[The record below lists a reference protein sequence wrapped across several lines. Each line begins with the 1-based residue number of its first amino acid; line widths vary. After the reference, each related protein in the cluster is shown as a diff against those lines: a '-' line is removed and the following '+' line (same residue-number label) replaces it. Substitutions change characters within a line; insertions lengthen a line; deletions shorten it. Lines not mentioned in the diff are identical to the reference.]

1 MWRGNNINWVCVGV
15 CEGVGVCEEILG
27 RLCVIIR
34 EGERKFRINR
44 IIWIIRY
51 DLNLNLKAKNK
62 NISVVKYSRRI
73 FTR

>member
-1 MWRGNNINWVCVGV
+1 MNWEMGVCVV
-15 CEGVGVCEEILG
+15 EGVCEEILG
-27 RLCVIIR
+27 RLYFIITG
-34 EGERKFRINR
+34 GERKFRINKK
-44 IIWIIRY
+44 IWIIRY

>member
-34 EGERKFRINR
+34 EGERKFWINR
-44 IIWIIRY
+44 IIWIIMY
-51 DLNLNLKAKNK
+51 DLNLKAKK
-62 NISVVKYSRRI
+62 KKKTKREI
-73 FTR
+73 

>member
-1 MWRGNNINWVCVGV
+1 MNWELGVCVV
-15 CEGVGVCEEILG
+15 EGVCEEILG
-27 RLCVIIR
+27 RLYVIIK
-34 EGERKFRINR
+34 EGEMKFRINR